1 MKQVWKTYVKVAINL
16 TIAVIVLL
24 ACIYLLPGMI
34 RFFMPFILGWIISC
48 IGAPIARFLESKL
61 RITRQIGSAFII
73 VAGISVGIL
82 VCYGITS
89 WFAFQIAG
97 FLDELPGLWESFSSK
112 NHNLGLI
119 EGVAEKF
126 LPDDLAQSISEF
138 GDQLLAYVADLI
150 ARIGSSTE
158 TMEAMGNMAGK
169 VPNFIIGIFM
179 CVLSAYFFIAERE
192 HLTDY
197 CNRCLPVSVT
207 NRAAKLWNSLA
218 GVIGGY
224 IKAQVKIEVWIYLLL
239 VIGFLILKVP
249 FGAVIALGIAFIDF
263 LPVFGSGF
271 IMWPWAVVAFLDSNM
286 KLAVGLLILWGL
298 GQAVRQMIQPKI
310 VGDSMGL
317 APLPT
322 LFLIYI
328 GYQIGGFGGMI
339 FAVPIGILL
348 RNMYAEGLFDNTINS
363 IKILFRGVNRFR
375 RFTPE
380 ELGDCK
386 VHDDTQKET

>member
-1 MKQVWKTYVKVAINL
+1 MNQMWKTYVKVAINL
-16 TIAVIVLL
+16 AIAVVVLL
-24 ACIYLLPGMI
+24 ACVFFVPVLIH
-34 RFFMPFILGWIISC
+34 FFMPFILGWFIAC

-61 RITRQIGSAFII
+61 RITRQLGSAFII
-73 VAGISVGIL
+73 VAVIAVVIF

-89 WFAFQIAG
+89 WFALQIAG
-97 FLDELPGLWESFSSK
+97 LIDELPGLWEAFTSK
-112 NHNLGLI
+112 SHDLGPM
-119 EGVAEKF
+119 EGVIKRF
-126 LPDDLAQSISEF
+126 LPSDLAQSLNEF
-138 GDQLLAYVADLI
+138 TEQLLAYVAEVI
-150 ARIGSSTE
+150 AKIGSSTK
-158 TMEAMGNMAGK
+158 TMEAMGNVAGK

-192 HLTDY
+192 HLMES
-197 CNRCLPVSVT
+197 CKKCLPVSVT
-207 NRAAKLWNSLA
+207 ERATKLWNSLA

-224 IKAQVKIEVWIYLLL
+224 IKAQVKIEIWIYLLL

-249 FGAVIALGIAFIDF
+249 FGAVLALGIAFIDF

-271 IMWPWAVVAFLDSNM
+271 IMWPWAVIAFLDGNM
-286 KLAVGLLILWGL
+286 RLAIGLLILWGI
-298 GQAVRQMIQPKI
+298 GQIVRQMIQPKI

-339 FAVPIGILL
+339 FAVPVGILL
-348 RNMYAEGLFDNTINS
+348 RNMFTEGLFDNTMNS